1 MDCEMSDLKYLS
13 DEGLIEELR
22 RNTDEYVRLRKRV
35 KQLEVRA
42 TRIKNSIVARKIYE
56 DAAKPK

>member
-1 MDCEMSDLKYLS
+1 MSDLKYLS